1 MVWFE
6 DARAGLGP
14 GLTAKSL
21 KQLKSKIRGIELTVL
36 GESVL
41 KDLVRRYNVIH
52 PSVDE
57 AFDGDGYVLTV
68 REDRTLNYLEHRN
81 MISKEIVFT
90 PPDCVAHLTSKS
102 RFGRLG
108 LSFLNSVK
116 VHSGFVG
123 RLALELVNLS
133 NDRTPITIH
142 QGDPLIHI
150 EFIRREGSPSPY
162 NGRYMFQFMDEAETQ
177 MYVKIL
183 SQNFPALFPRD
194 KLEQIRQSRL
204 VTEG

>member
-1 MVWFE
+1 V
-6 DARAGLGP
+6 
-14 GLTAKSL
+14 
-21 KQLKSKIRGIELTVL
+21 TVL
-36 GESVL
+36 GASIL
-41 KDLVRRYNVIH
+41 RDLVRKYQVIY
-52 PSVDE
+52 PTDAG

-68 REDRTLNYLEHRN
+68 MEDRTLNYLEHRN
-81 MISKEIVFT
+81 MISREIVFT

-133 NDRTPITIH
+133 NERTPITIK

-150 EFIRREGSPSPY
+150 EFLRREGEPSPY
-162 NGRYMFQFMDEAETQ
+162 TGKYMFQFMSEEETDR
-177 MYVKIL
+177 YVRIL
-183 SQNFPALFPRD
+183 TESFPIQFPRER
-194 KLEQIRQSRL
+194 LERIGRERL
-204 VTEG
+204 VRED

>member
-1 MVWFE
+1 
-6 DARAGLGP
+6 
-14 GLTAKSL
+14 
-21 KQLKSKIRGIELTVL
+21 LTVL
-36 GESVL
+36 GAPILRELVAKYSAINPAEES
-41 KDLVRRYNVIH
+41 
-52 PSVDE
+52 S
-57 AFDGDGYVLTV
+57 FDGDGYVLTV

-81 MISKEIVFT
+81 MISREIIFA

-133 NDRTPITIH
+133 NERTPITIR

-150 EFIRREGSPSPY
+150 EFLRREGAPEPY
-162 NGRYMFQFMDEAETQ
+162 RGRYMFQFMNDEETAKYAAILAE
-177 MYVKIL
+177 
-183 SQNFPALFPRD
+183 NFPSLYSREW
-194 KLEQIRQSRL
+194 LESETKARL
-204 VTEG
+204 LKEE

>member
-1 MVWFE
+1 M
-6 DARAGLGP
+6 
-14 GLTAKSL
+14 S
-21 KQLKSKIRGIELTVL
+21 VL
-36 GESVL
+36 GASIL
-41 KDLVRRYNVIH
+41 KEMVSKYKVIY
-52 PSVDE
+52 PSSDA

-81 MISKEIVFT
+81 MVSREVVFT

-133 NDRTPITIH
+133 NERSPITIR

-150 EFIRREGSPSPY
+150 EFLRREGDPSPY
-162 NGRYMFQFMDEAETQ
+162 VGRYMFQFMEESETE
-177 MYVKIL
+177 MYIRIL
-183 SQNFPALFPRD
+183 SESFPSVFSREG
-194 KLEQIRQSRL
+194 LERSLENRL
-204 VTEG
+204 TTEP

>member
-1 MVWFE
+1 V
-6 DARAGLGP
+6 
-14 GLTAKSL
+14 
-21 KQLKSKIRGIELTVL
+21 TVL
-36 GESVL
+36 GASIL
-41 KDLVRRYNVIH
+41 KDLVSKYRVIY
-52 PSVDE
+52 PSDPG

-81 MISKEIVFT
+81 MISREIVFT

-102 RFGRLG
+102 KFGRLG

-133 NDRTPITIH
+133 NERAPITIR

-150 EFIRREGSPSPY
+150 EFLRREGEPSPY
-162 NGRYMFQFMDEAETQ
+162 AGKYMFQFMNNEETDT
-177 MYVKIL
+177 YVKIL
-183 SQNFPALFPRD
+183 TESFPAQFPVVR
-194 KLEQIRQSRL
+194 LEQIKKERL
-204 VTEG
+204 IKED

>member
-1 MVWFE
+1 M
-6 DARAGLGP
+6 
-14 GLTAKSL
+14 
-21 KQLKSKIRGIELTVL
+21 TVL
-36 GESVL
+36 GAQIL
-41 KDLVRRYNVIH
+41 KEMVQKYKCVY
-52 PSVDE
+52 PSHDE

-81 MISKEIVFT
+81 MVSKEIVFT

-102 RFGRLG
+102 KFGRMG

-133 NDRTPITIH
+133 NERTPITIR

-150 EFIRREGSPSPY
+150 EFMRREGEPAPY
-162 NGRYMFQFMDEAETQ
+162 SGRYMFQFMNDEETD
-177 MYVKIL
+177 MYVDIL
-183 SQNFPALFPRD
+183 SSNFPSLFPRD
-194 KLEQIRQSRL
+194 ALNTNRHSRL
-204 VTEG
+204 VKED

>member
-1 MVWFE
+1 MTV
-6 DARAGLGP
+6 LGAS
-14 GLTAKSL
+14 LL
-21 KQLKSKIRGIELTVL
+21 KQLV
-36 GESVL
+36 
-41 KDLVRRYNVIH
+41 KDYKVIH
-52 PSVDE
+52 PTVES

-133 NDRTPITIH
+133 NERTPITIKR
-142 QGDPLIHI
+142 GDPLIHI
-150 EFIRREGSPSPY
+150 EFLRREGEPEPY
-162 NGRYMFQFMDEAETQ
+162 SGRYMFQYMNERETN
-177 MYVKIL
+177 MYVKVL
-183 SQNFPALFPRD
+183 GEDFPTLFT
-194 KLEQIRQSRL
+194 KKRL
-204 VTEG
+204 NEMTKNRLASESGD

>member
-1 MVWFE
+1 M
-6 DARAGLGP
+6 
-14 GLTAKSL
+14 
-21 KQLKSKIRGIELTVL
+21 TVL
-36 GESVL
+36 GASVI
-41 KDLVRRYNVIH
+41 KEMVAKYKVIH
-52 PSVDE
+52 PSDGA

-81 MISKEIVFT
+81 MVSREIVFT

-133 NDRTPITIH
+133 NERTPITIR

-150 EFIRREGSPSPY
+150 EFLRREGDPAPY
-162 NGRYMFQFMDEAETQ
+162 SGKYMFQFMNDQECE
-177 MYVKIL
+177 MYVRIL
-183 SQNFPALFPRD
+183 SANFSKLFPRE
-194 KLEQIRQSRL
+194 KLERVRKERL
-204 VTEG
+204 VHEE

>member
-1 MVWFE
+1 M
-6 DARAGLGP
+6 
-14 GLTAKSL
+14 
-21 KQLKSKIRGIELTVL
+21 TVL
-36 GESVL
+36 GASIL
-41 KDLVRRYNVIH
+41 KEMVSKYKSIY
-52 PSVDE
+52 PTEAS

-81 MISKEIVFT
+81 MISHEIVFT

-102 RFGRLG
+102 KFGRLG

-133 NDRTPITIH
+133 NERAPITIR

-150 EFIRREGSPSPY
+150 EFLRREGEPAPY
-162 NGRYMFQFMDEAETQ
+162 SGKYMFQFMDDGETE
-177 MYVKIL
+177 MYVDIL
-183 SQNFPALFPRD
+183 SENFPRLFPRPA
-194 KLEQIRQSRL
+194 LEQVRKERL
-204 VTEG
+204 LTED

>member
-1 MVWFE
+1 M
-6 DARAGLGP
+6 
-14 GLTAKSL
+14 
-21 KQLKSKIRGIELTVL
+21 TVL
-36 GESVL
+36 GASIL
-41 KDLVRRYNVIH
+41 KDLVSKYRVIY
-52 PSVDE
+52 PSDPG

-81 MISKEIVFT
+81 MISREIVFT

-102 RFGRLG
+102 KFGRLG

-133 NDRTPITIH
+133 NERAPITIR

-150 EFIRREGSPSPY
+150 EFLRREGEPSPY
-162 NGRYMFQFMDEAETQ
+162 AGKYMFQFMNNEETDT
-177 MYVKIL
+177 YVKIL
-183 SQNFPALFPRD
+183 TESFPAQFPVVR
-194 KLEQIRQSRL
+194 LEQIKKERL
-204 VTEG
+204 IKED

>member
-1 MVWFE
+1 M
-6 DARAGLGP
+6 
-14 GLTAKSL
+14 S
-21 KQLKSKIRGIELTVL
+21 VL
-36 GESVL
+36 GASILREMV
-41 KDLVRRYNVIH
+41 DRYKVIH
-52 PSVDE
+52 PTEDS

-81 MISKEIVFT
+81 MVSREIVFT

-133 NDRTPITIH
+133 NERTPITIR

-150 EFIRREGSPSPY
+150 EFLRREGAPSPY
-162 NGRYMFQFMDEAETQ
+162 SGRYMFQFMNESETQ
-177 MYVKIL
+177 TYVDIL
-183 SQNFPALFPRD
+183 SKNFPTLFPREGLSERAKD
-194 KLEQIRQSRL
+194 RL
-204 VTEG
+204 VKEE

>member
-1 MVWFE
+1 M
-6 DARAGLGP
+6 
-14 GLTAKSL
+14 
-21 KQLKSKIRGIELTVL
+21 TVL
-36 GESVL
+36 GAPILRELVAKYSSIYPSEES
-41 KDLVRRYNVIH
+41 
-52 PSVDE
+52 

-68 REDRTLNYLEHRN
+68 REDRTLHYLEHRN
-81 MISKEIVFT
+81 MVSREIIFT

-133 NDRTPITIH
+133 NERTPITIK

-150 EFIRREGSPSPY
+150 EFLRREGPPEPY
-162 NGRYMFQFMDEAETQ
+162 SGRYMFQFMTEQEAV
-177 MYVKIL
+177 MYAHIL
-183 SQNFPALFPRD
+183 ASNFPALYPHE
-194 KLEQIRQSRL
+194 KLEQWEKDRL
-204 VTEG
+204 LNEE

>member
-1 MVWFE
+1 LEVH
-6 DARAGLGP
+6 
-14 GLTAKSL
+14 
-21 KQLKSKIRGIELTVL
+21 KQLVRGNDAIDVTVL
-36 GESVL
+36 GASIL
-41 KDLVRRYNVIH
+41 KDLVSKYQVIY
-52 PSVDE
+52 PSDSG

-81 MISKEIVFT
+81 MISREIVFT

-102 RFGRLG
+102 KFGRLG

-133 NDRTPITIH
+133 NERTPITIK

-150 EFIRREGSPSPY
+150 EFLRREGEPSPY
-162 NGRYMFQFMDEAETQ
+162 AGKYMFQFMNQEETDT
-177 MYVKIL
+177 YLRIL
-183 SQNFPALFPRD
+183 TENFPIQFPRER
-194 KLEQIRQSRL
+194 LNQISKERL
-204 VTEG
+204 ITED

>member
-1 MVWFE
+1 MKEMV
-6 DARAGLGP
+6 
-14 GLTAKSL
+14 
-21 KQLKSKIRGIELTVL
+21 SKY
-36 GESVL
+36 
-41 KDLVRRYNVIH
+41 KVIH
-52 PSVDE
+52 PSDDA

-81 MISKEIVFT
+81 MISREIVFT

-133 NDRTPITIH
+133 NERAPITIR
-142 QGDPLIHI
+142 QGDPLIHL
-150 EFIRREGSPSPY
+150 EFLRREGEPEPY
-162 NGRYMFQFMDEAETQ
+162 SGRYMFQFMNDAEAE
-177 MYVKIL
+177 MYVGIL
-183 SQNFPALFPRD
+183 SANFPSLFPAE
-194 KLEQIRQSRL
+194 KLERIRKERL
-204 VTEG
+204 VKEG

>member
-1 MVWFE
+1 M
-6 DARAGLGP
+6 
-14 GLTAKSL
+14 
-21 KQLKSKIRGIELTVL
+21 TVL

-41 KDLVRRYNVIH
+41 KELVRKYKSIN
-52 PSVDE
+52 PSDDN

-68 REDRTLNYLEHRN
+68 REDRTLHYLEHRN
-81 MISKEIVFT
+81 MISREIVFT

-102 RFGRLG
+102 KFGRLG

-133 NDRTPITIH
+133 NERTPITIK

-150 EFIRREGSPSPY
+150 EFLKREGTPSPY
-162 NGRYMFQFMDEAETQ
+162 RGRYMFQFMNDREADE
-177 MYVKIL
+177 YVGIL
-183 SQNFPALFPRD
+183 SENFPDLFPKTQLQKIRD
-194 KLEQIRQSRL
+194 ERL
-204 VTEG
+204 VKED

>member
-1 MVWFE
+1 M
-6 DARAGLGP
+6 
-14 GLTAKSL
+14 
-21 KQLKSKIRGIELTVL
+21 TVL
-36 GESVL
+36 GVSIV
-41 KDLVRRYNVIH
+41 KDMVERYKSIY
-52 PSVDE
+52 PSDAG

-68 REDRTLNYLEHRN
+68 REDRSLHYLEHRN
-81 MISKEIVFT
+81 MVSREIVFT

-133 NDRTPITIH
+133 NERTPITIK

-150 EFIRREGSPSPY
+150 EFMRREGEPEPY
-162 NGRYMFQFMDEAETQ
+162 VGKYMFQFMNDEETD

-183 SQNFPALFPRD
+183 SENFPKLFPPE
-194 KLEQIRQSRL
+194 KLAQVRKERL
-204 VTEG
+204 VRED